1 MTGIPGK
8 ILTRA
13 TYRENGSGT
22 VRRMSKKLC
31 PFCQTRVSKEFQC
44 ASCVTKNVNKF
55 RAQIYELQNEQ
66 KDLKGELSRLI
77 DGQRCRKGYSQAAL
91 NYRLRST
98 LDYSISQEMQQV
110 ENRKIDL
117 HNRKL
122 RIQKASRLLEVRKK
136 TKVEFQIL
144 KQKYEKVQAQLKERL
159 RQKIESFL
167 RLYPIRRRDSRSCSV
182 VGIVLP
188 DSTQRLDIKSSNISI
203 ISTALS
209 YILLITKMISRY
221 IFVPLPHKM
230 VFRGS
235 HSYVIDCARP
245 SERMQ
250 FSSKADTLKA
260 LSILDQNIT
269 DLCSQA
275 AVPDNQII
283 KYHLLPNLLN
293 LVCLITTTGHAFTP
307 GFTNKS
313 SAQKL
318 RPMMRVSAK
327 KEEDSDI
334 GPRMS
339 ERKRSTSGNSR
350 IREAGSPEVRD
361 ADELG
366 WSIVQ

>member
-98 LDYSISQEMQQV
+98 LDYSISQEMRQIHLHRSCTEMQQV

-144 KQKYEKVQAQLKERL
+144 KQKYEKVQAQLK
-159 RQKIESFL
+159 
-167 RLYPIRRRDSRSCSV
+167 
-182 VGIVLP
+182 
-188 DSTQRLDIKSSNISI
+188 
-203 ISTALS
+203 
-209 YILLITKMISRY
+209 
-221 IFVPLPHKM
+221 
-230 VFRGS
+230 GS
-235 HSYVIDCARP
+235 QFEHSAHVNP
-245 SERMQ
+245 
-250 FSSKADTLKA
+250 
-260 LSILDQNIT
+260 
-269 DLCSQA
+269 
-275 AVPDNQII
+275 
-283 KYHLLPNLLN
+283 
-293 LVCLITTTGHAFTP
+293 
-307 GFTNKS
+307 
-313 SAQKL
+313 
-318 RPMMRVSAK
+318 
-327 KEEDSDI
+327 
-334 GPRMS
+334 
-339 ERKRSTSGNSR
+339 
-350 IREAGSPEVRD
+350 
-361 ADELG
+361 
-366 WSIVQ
+366 